1 MNSCTPLC
9 SQPLASLPAFPLLQS
24 PGIFLPS
31 ILQQRRRH
39 NPRHPPAA
47 PMLSTE
53 SFAGARALGEE
64 SLQMWDLNK
73 RLEAYL
79 ARVKF
84 LEEENEVLRAE
95 IQSAKGSPA
104 GDSWRVKYEEE
115 LRALRDALDHAFRE
129 KCTAELARD
138 NLYEEVQQVK
148 SRCQKEQ
155 AAREEAKKQ
164 LNLSRKELEEER
176 RAQIWLKERAVQLE
190 KEVEA
195 LLEVHEEE
203 KAGLD
208 QEIASFS
215 QSLESFRCA
224 PVAFQPVEVEDYSKR
239 LSEIWKG
246 AVETYKTEVS
256 QLEGSLC
263 QAKENLWK
271 AVEDNQQSQ
280 LQLQHL
286 EKDLAGLKVRK
297 EMLEESLARQWQEQR
312 GEAEKFQLA
321 MEALEQEKQSL
332 RVQIAQVLEDR
343 QQLMH
348 LKMSLSLEV
357 TRAFSW
363 QRFLGAIGRCEQE
376 PGGLLA
382 RGLQPPGQ
390 ERIRVPRGTTDCC
403 KKLSVT
409 FFLLKYTKESLS
421 PAHSPPR
428 SRAGLWLQPGRAS
441 SLRDAEST
449 GNFGIGCTRGRNFP
463 LSV

>member
-1 MNSCTPLC
+1 
-9 SQPLASLPAFPLLQS
+9 
-24 PGIFLPS
+24 
-31 ILQQRRRH
+31 
-39 NPRHPPAA
+39 
-47 PMLSTE
+47 
-53 SFAGARALGEE
+53 EE

-84 LEEENEVLRAE
+84 LEEENEALRAE
-95 IQSAKGSPA
+95 IQSSKSGPA
-104 GDSWRVKYEEE
+104 GDSRQAKYEEE
-115 LRALRDALDHAFRE
+115 LRALRDALDVAFRD

-138 NLYEEVQQVK
+138 NLYEEVQQVR

-164 LNLSRKELEEER
+164 LSLSRKELEEER

-215 QSLESFRCA
+215 HSLESFRCA
-224 PVAFQPVEVEDYSKR
+224 PVALQPVEVEDYSKR

-246 AVETYKTEVS
+246 AVETYKAEVA

-286 EKDLAGLKVRK
+286 EKDLAGLKARK

-312 GEAEKFQLA
+312 GEAEKFQASRAGGDPDPPALPLWCPQLA
-321 MEALEQEKQSL
+321 MEALEQEQQSL
-332 RVQIAQVLEDR
+332 RVQIARVLEDR

-357 TRAFSW
+357 ATYR
-363 QRFLGAIGRCEQE
+363 
-376 PGGLLA
+376 
-382 RGLQPPGQ
+382 
-390 ERIRVPRGTTDCC
+390 
-403 KKLSVT
+403 
-409 FFLLKYTKESLS
+409 
-421 PAHSPPR
+421 
-428 SRAGLWLQPGRAS
+428 
-441 SLRDAEST
+441 
-449 GNFGIGCTRGRNFP
+449 
-463 LSV
+463 

>member
-1 MNSCTPLC
+1 RCRRHLCRAVRLSVGSFGALLPRGSGGCC
-9 SQPLASLPAFPLLQS
+9 SQALRMSICQLPLDISQA
-24 PGIFLPS
+24 
-31 ILQQRRRH
+31 
-39 NPRHPPAA
+39 PP
-47 PMLSTE
+47 
-53 SFAGARALGEE
+53 LGEE

-95 IQSAKGSPA
+95 IRSTKSSPA

-148 SRCQKEQ
+148 SKCQKEQ

-164 LNLSRKELEEER
+164 LSLSRKELEEER

-190 KEVEA
+190 KEVET

-215 QSLESFRCA
+215 HNLESFRCA

-246 AVETYKTEVS
+246 AVETYKTEVL

-280 LQLQHL
+280 LQLRHL
-286 EKDLAGLKVRK
+286 EKDLAGLKARK
-297 EMLEESLARQWQEQR
+297 EMLEESLAQDRQGSGR
-312 GEAEKFQLA
+312 AGVPLTPLCYPQLA
-321 MEALEQEKQSL
+321 MEALEQEQQSL
-332 RVQIAQVLEDR
+332 RVQIARVLEDR

-357 TRAFSW
+357 ATYRTLLEAESTRLQMPAGEFRLANGVRGKGPPAPAWYRTASPW
-363 QRFLGAIGRCEQE
+363 EGSGNEAGFRHILLHFLGSGCLVAIGRC
-376 PGGLLA
+376 
-382 RGLQPPGQ
+382 
-390 ERIRVPRGTTDCC
+390 
-403 KKLSVT
+403 
-409 FFLLKYTKESLS
+409 
-421 PAHSPPR
+421 
-428 SRAGLWLQPGRAS
+428 
-441 SLRDAEST
+441 
-449 GNFGIGCTRGRNFP
+449 
-463 LSV
+463 

>member
-1 MNSCTPLC
+1 
-9 SQPLASLPAFPLLQS
+9 
-24 PGIFLPS
+24 
-31 ILQQRRRH
+31 
-39 NPRHPPAA
+39 
-47 PMLSTE
+47 
-53 SFAGARALGEE
+53 EE

-95 IQSAKGSPA
+95 IQSTKSSPA
-104 GDSWRVKYEEE
+104 GDAWRVKYEEE

-164 LNLSRKELEEER
+164 LSLSRKELEEER

-215 QSLESFRCA
+215 HSLESFRCA

-286 EKDLAGLKVRK
+286 EKDLAGLKARK
-297 EMLEESLARQWQEQR
+297 EMLEESLAQQWQEQR
-312 GEAEKFQLA
+312 GEAEKFQASRAGVPLTPLCYPQLA
-321 MEALEQEKQSL
+321 MEALEQEQQSL
-332 RVQIAQVLEDR
+332 RVQIARVLEDR

-357 TRAFSW
+357 ATYRT
-363 QRFLGAIGRCEQE
+363 
-376 PGGLLA
+376 LL
-382 RGLQPPGQ
+382 
-390 ERIRVPRGTTDCC
+390 E
-403 KKLSVT
+403 
-409 FFLLKYTKESLS
+409 
-421 PAHSPPR
+421 
-428 SRAGLWLQPGRAS
+428 
-441 SLRDAEST
+441 AEST
-449 GNFGIGCTRGRNFP
+449 RLQIPAG
-463 LSV
+463 

>member
-1 MNSCTPLC
+1 
-9 SQPLASLPAFPLLQS
+9 
-24 PGIFLPS
+24 
-31 ILQQRRRH
+31 
-39 NPRHPPAA
+39 
-47 PMLSTE
+47 MLSTE
-53 SFAGARALGEE
+53 SFAGPRALGEE

-95 IQSAKGSPA
+95 IQSTKSSPA
-104 GDSWRVKYEEE
+104 GDSWRAKYEEE

-164 LNLSRKELEEER
+164 LALSRKELEEER

-190 KEVEA
+190 KEVET

-208 QEIASFS
+208 QEIA
-215 QSLESFRCA
+215 R
-224 PVAFQPVEVEDYSKR
+224 
-239 LSEIWKG
+239 
-246 AVETYKTEVS
+246 AVETYKAEVA

-286 EKDLAGLKVRK
+286 EKDLAGLKARK
-297 EMLEESLARQWQEQR
+297 EMLEESLAQQWQEQR
-312 GEAEKFQLA
+312 GEAEKFQASEGSRRELRPWGGG
-321 MEALEQEKQSL
+321 EQGAVGAWVGTQGT
-332 RVQIAQVLEDR
+332 
-343 QQLMH
+343 
-348 LKMSLSLEV
+348 SLSKGMREED
-357 TRAFSW
+357 
-363 QRFLGAIGRCEQE
+363 GRRQD
-376 PGGLLA
+376 
-382 RGLQPPGQ
+382 RG
-390 ERIRVPRGTTDCC
+390 
-403 KKLSVT
+403 
-409 FFLLKYTKESLS
+409 
-421 PAHSPPR
+421 
-428 SRAGLWLQPGRAS
+428 
-441 SLRDAEST
+441 
-449 GNFGIGCTRGRNFP
+449 N
-463 LSV
+463 

>member
-1 MNSCTPLC
+1 
-9 SQPLASLPAFPLLQS
+9 
-24 PGIFLPS
+24 
-31 ILQQRRRH
+31 
-39 NPRHPPAA
+39 
-47 PMLSTE
+47 MLSTE
-53 SFAGARALGEE
+53 SFVGARALGEE

-104 GDSWRVKYEEE
+104 GDSWRAKYEEE

-164 LNLSRKELEEER
+164 LSLT
-176 RAQIWLKERAVQLE
+176 VQLE

-256 QLEGSLC
+256 QLETSLC

-286 EKDLAGLKVRK
+286 EKDLAGLKARK

-321 MEALEQEKQSL
+321 MEALEQEKQTL

-357 TRAFSW
+357 ATYR
-363 QRFLGAIGRCEQE
+363 
-376 PGGLLA
+376 
-382 RGLQPPGQ
+382 
-390 ERIRVPRGTTDCC
+390 
-403 KKLSVT
+403 
-409 FFLLKYTKESLS
+409 
-421 PAHSPPR
+421 
-428 SRAGLWLQPGRAS
+428 
-441 SLRDAEST
+441 
-449 GNFGIGCTRGRNFP
+449 
-463 LSV
+463 

>member
-1 MNSCTPLC
+1 
-9 SQPLASLPAFPLLQS
+9 
-24 PGIFLPS
+24 
-31 ILQQRRRH
+31 
-39 NPRHPPAA
+39 
-47 PMLSTE
+47 
-53 SFAGARALGEE
+53 EE

-138 NLYEEVQQVK
+138 NLYEEIQQVK

-155 AAREEAKKQ
+155 AARDEAKKQ
-164 LNLSRKELEEER
+164 LSLSRKELEEER
-176 RAQIWLKERAVQLE
+176 RAQIWLKESAVQLE

-195 LLEVHEEE
+195 LLEMHEEE
-203 KAGLD
+203 KERLD
-208 QEIASFS
+208 QEVASFS
-215 QSLESFRCA
+215 QSLESFPCA
-224 PVAFQPVEVEDYSKR
+224 PVTFQPVEVEDYSKR

-286 EKDLAGLKVRK
+286 EKDLAGLKARK
-297 EMLEESLARQWQEQR
+297 EMLEESLAQQWQEQR
-312 GEAEKFQLA
+312 GEAEKFQ
-321 MEALEQEKQSL
+321 
-332 RVQIAQVLEDR
+332 
-343 QQLMH
+343 
-348 LKMSLSLEV
+348 
-357 TRAFSW
+357 
-363 QRFLGAIGRCEQE
+363 
-376 PGGLLA
+376 
-382 RGLQPPGQ
+382 
-390 ERIRVPRGTTDCC
+390 
-403 KKLSVT
+403 
-409 FFLLKYTKESLS
+409 
-421 PAHSPPR
+421 
-428 SRAGLWLQPGRAS
+428 
-441 SLRDAEST
+441 
-449 GNFGIGCTRGRNFP
+449 
-463 LSV
+463 